1 MWKRVS
7 YISAPEGAQNVMKNQ
22 SSWTRAVAIVLVL
35 LLAAPAELSARYQ
48 PKYGFNLFSREDEV
62 TEGRKAAA
70 EIEKELPIL
79 PESDPVTRYVQHLG
93 AQLAQ
98 NTPEP
103 QYPYTF
109 KVVNQKEINAFALPG
124 GPIYV
129 NLGTIQA
136 ADNEAELA
144 GVMGHEISH
153 VVMRHSTEQA
163 SKAMLAQLPLA
174 ILGGRLGGGIG
185 GQLAQ
190 LGIVFGLNSVFLKY
204 SRDAEREAD
213 LVGAG
218 IIHDAGYNPHAVVT
232 FFEKLQAESGG
243 GRGAEFFNSH
253 PNPGNRAKLVG
264 DEVAT
269 LPSRNYRGDSSEF
282 RDVKR
287 RVATMKPLTAKEIA
301 AGKGNS
307 QPGQGQAQGS
317 GTIESVARA
326 EVMPSRTLQLY
337 EHAAFRIRR
346 PANWQVSAGQ
356 QEVNIAPPAGRSG
369 EATAYGVILG
379 VATPK
384 TRQSLDDTTRQLV
397 QGMLQGNPEHR
408 QTVGAERIRVNG
420 VPGMELQLEGPSPV
434 RGQRER
440 NWVIVLDRG
449 DGSVLYAVFVG
460 PTQDYQQ
467 LQPTFV
473 KMLKSLRLR

>member
-1 MWKRVS
+1 MR
-7 YISAPEGAQNVMKNQ
+7 NQ
-22 SSWTRAVAIVLVL
+22 SSWTRVVAILLVL
-35 LLAAPAELSARYQ
+35 LLAAPPELAARYK

-70 EIEKELPIL
+70 EIEKQLPIL
-79 PESDPVTRYVQHLG
+79 PESDPVTRYVQRLG

-98 NTPEP
+98 YTPEP
-103 QYPYTF
+103 RYPYTF

-129 NLGTIQA
+129 NVGTIQA
-136 ADNEAELA
+136 ADNEAQLA

-174 ILGGRLGGGIG
+174 VLGGRLGGGIG

-218 IIHDAGYNPHAVVT
+218 IIHDAGYDPHGVVA

-243 GRGAEFFNSH
+243 GRGAEFFSSH

-269 LPSRNYRGDSSEF
+269 LPARSYRSDSSEF
-282 RDVKR
+282 KDVKR
-287 RVATMKPLTAKEIA
+287 RVAAMKPLTAKEIA
-301 AGKGNS
+301 AGKGAS
-307 QPGQGQAQGS
+307 QSGQAQGS
-317 GTIESVARA
+317 GTIESVSRA
-326 EVMPSRTLQLY
+326 EVMPSSTLQLY

-346 PANWQVSAGQ
+346 PANWPVTEAE
-356 QEVNIAPPAGRSG
+356 QEINIAPPAGRSG
-369 EATAYGVILG
+369 DAIAYGAIVG
-379 VATPK
+379 VARPR
-384 TRQSLDDTTRQLV
+384 TRQSLGDTTRQLV
-397 QGMLQGNPEHR
+397 QGMLQGNPDHR
-408 QTVGAERIRVNG
+408 QTAAAEEIRVNG

-440 NWVIVLDRG
+440 NWVVVLDRG
-449 DGSVLYAVFVG
+449 DGSVLYAVFVA
-460 PTQDYQQ
+460 PTRDFEQIH
-467 LQPTFV
+467 PTFV
-473 KMLKSLRLR
+473 SMLRSLRLH

>member
-1 MWKRVS
+1 MR
-7 YISAPEGAQNVMKNQ
+7 NQ
-22 SSWTRAVAIVLVL
+22 PWWSKTIAILLVL

-70 EIEKELPIL
+70 EIEKQLPVL
-79 PESDPVTRYVQHLG
+79 PENDPVARYVQHLG
-93 AQLAQ
+93 TQLAQ
-98 NTPEP
+98 YTPDP

-174 ILGGRLGGGIG
+174 VLGGRLGGGIG

-190 LGIVFGLNSVFLKY
+190 LGIAFGLSSVFLKY

-218 IIHDAGYNPHAVVT
+218 IIHDAGYNPHAMVT
-232 FFEKLQAESGG
+232 FFEKLQGESGG
-243 GRGAEFFNSH
+243 RSGTEFFNSH

-269 LPSRNYRGDSSEF
+269 LPAREYRGDSSEF
-282 RDVKR
+282 KDVKR
-287 RVATMKPLTAKEIA
+287 RVASMKPLTAKEIA
-301 AGKGNS
+301 ESKGTS
-307 QPGQGQAQGS
+307 QSGQGSGQGQGS
-317 GTIESVARA
+317 GTIESVSRA
-326 EVMPSRTLQLY
+326 QVMPSRTLQLY

-346 PANWQVSAGQ
+346 PENWQVTEGEQ
-356 QEVNIAPPAGRSG
+356 DVNIAPPAGRSG
-369 EATAYGVILG
+369 SNVAYGAILG
-379 VATPK
+379 VAKPRS
-384 TRQSLDDTTRQLV
+384 RQSLGDTTRQLV
-397 QGMLQGNPEHR
+397 QGMLQSNPEHR
-408 QTVGAERIRVNG
+408 QTAEAEEIRVNG
-420 VPGMELQLEGPSPV
+420 VPGMELQLEGPSAV
-434 RGQRER
+434 RGQKER
-440 NWVIVLDRG
+440 NWVVVLDRG
-449 DGSVLYAVFVG
+449 DGSVLYAVFVA
-460 PTQDYQQ
+460 PTQDFDQI
-467 LQPTFV
+467 QPTFV

>member
-1 MWKRVS
+1 MR
-7 YISAPEGAQNVMKNQ
+7 NQ
-22 SSWTRAVAIVLVL
+22 SSWTRAVAILLAL

-70 EIEKELPIL
+70 EIEKQLPIL
-79 PESDPVTRYVQHLG
+79 PDNDPVTRYVQRLG

-98 NTPEP
+98 YTPEP

-124 GPIYV
+124 GPVYV

-174 ILGGRLGGGIG
+174 ILGGRLGGSIG

-190 LGIVFGLNSVFLKY
+190 LGIAFGLNSVFLKY

-218 IIHDAGYNPHAVVT
+218 IIHDAGYNPHAMVT

-269 LPSRNYRGDSSEF
+269 LPSRKYRGDSSEF
-282 RDVKR
+282 KSVKQ
-287 RVATMKPLTAKEIA
+287 RVASMKPLTAKEIA
-301 AGKGNS
+301 AGKGS
-307 QPGQGQAQGS
+307 QPGQGQAQGN
-317 GTIESVARA
+317 GTIASVSRA
-326 EVMPSRTLQLY
+326 EVMPSSTLQLY

-346 PANWQVSAGQ
+346 PANWQVTEGQ

-369 EATAYGVILG
+369 GNIAYGTIVG
-379 VATPK
+379 VAAPK
-384 TRQSLDDTTRQLV
+384 SRQSLNDTTRQLV
-397 QGMLQGNPEHR
+397 QGMLQSNPEHR
-408 QTVGAERIRVNG
+408 QTADAEQIRVNG

-440 NWVIVLDRG
+440 NWVVVLDRG
-449 DGSVLYAVFVG
+449 DGSVLYAVFVA
-460 PTQDYQQ
+460 PTRDFQQ
-467 LQPTFV
+467 IQPTFV
-473 KMLKSLRLR
+473 SMLKSLRLR